1 MVPTKLVVAVN
12 VAPKVSVINTVLPGG
27 TVASS
32 GREDCAVL
40 MNVNGGLSS
49 WVTGCAL
56 ACPAKAINATLTQ
69 TNATAIHNAFEFF
82 MVFHL
87 VKMGEVAARYPKA
100 GVALDRG
107 YLKLMDLTDD
117 KTIDVVLSIVRGG

>member
-1 MVPTKLVVAVN
+1 
-12 VAPKVSVINTVLPGG
+12 
-27 TVASS
+27 
-32 GREDCAVL
+32 
-40 MNVNGGLSS
+40 
-49 WVTGCAL
+49 
-56 ACPAKAINATLTQ
+56 
-69 TNATAIHNAFEFF
+69 